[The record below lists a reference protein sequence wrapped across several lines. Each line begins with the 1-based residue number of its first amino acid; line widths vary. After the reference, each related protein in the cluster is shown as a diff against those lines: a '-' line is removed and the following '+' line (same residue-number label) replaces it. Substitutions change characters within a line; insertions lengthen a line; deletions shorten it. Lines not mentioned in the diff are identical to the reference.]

1 MEIQANAS
9 HSGEGYKDY
18 LLNLKKC
25 QVRKKIW
32 QVIWTSSRSAYE
44 AFGFKSVDILSFYYY
59 SLLIIGRW
67 NLNSVVCDFVSNCL
81 EPWGSVIWGER
92 QFSLVGLEWGCL
104 IQGSPPINQRW
115 RQLEEI
121 QWLDDRTRKRGIVS
135 SSLFSEYFEENTV
148 PLERLNLWFVLYLKQ
163 DTRSWWSYP
172 KDQRAC
178 FWQIPRGII
187 WVTLLKDVLFLR
199 LVTNTLSLPS

>member
-1 MEIQANAS
+1 MQAIQGKDTKITCSIWKNVRWGRKYDKLSEEVPDVHMKHMAS
-9 HSGEGYKDY
+9 
-18 LLNLKKC
+18 NP
-25 QVRKKIW
+25 
-32 QVIWTSSRSAYE
+32 
-44 AFGFKSVDILSFYYY
+44 SFYYY

-67 NLNSVVCDFVSNCL
+67 NLNSLVCDFVSHCL
-81 EPWGSVIWGER
+81 EPWVSVIWGER

-104 IQGSPPINQRW
+104 IQWSLPINQRW
-115 RQLEEI
+115 RQLEEM

-135 SSLFSEYFEENTV
+135 SSLFSEDFDENTV
-148 PLERLNLWFVLYLKQ
+148 PLERFNLWFVLYLKQ
-163 DTRSWWSYP
+163 DTLSWWSYP

-187 WVTLLKDVLFLR
+187 WVTVLKDVLL